1 MPPAAA
7 SSPDGSNST
16 SPAVDRILLRVA
28 AATPDPPPSPGCEGC
43 ARPVRPSKVRSQ
55 PAEAAGQDCAPAPG
69 ASALEPRNEPAKAG
83 PGEQR
88 RARGPPPQW
97 PPEEKKNNKK
107 KKTAR
112 GEGPAVPAAAYLR
125 RRAGPASLGG
135 RTAGRTRPAASRDPR
150 HRARV
155 ATAQAD
161 PPPAVGP
168 STRR

>member
-1 MPPAAA
+1 MPPVAA

-28 AATPDPPPSPGCEGC
+28 AATPDPPPSPGCQGR
-43 ARPVRPSKVRSQ
+43 ARPVRPSKVRSH

-69 ASALEPRNEPAKAG
+69 ASASEFRNELAEAW

-88 RARGPPPQW
+88 RARGSPPQW
-97 PPEEKKNNKK
+97 PPEE

-155 ATAQAD
+155 ATAQAG

>member
-28 AATPDPPPSPGCEGC
+28 AATPDPPPSPGCEGR
-43 ARPVRPSKVRSQ
+43 ARPVRPSKVRSH

-69 ASALEPRNEPAKAG
+69 ASASEPRNEPTKAR

-97 PPEEKKNNKK
+97 PPEEKKKQQQKK
-107 KKTAR
+107 ENSER
-112 GEGPAVPAAAYLR
+112 GGSG
-125 RRAGPASLGG
+125 RAGRRVPEATGG
-135 RTAGRTRPAASRDPR
+135 ARIAGRAHRGPHSACRLTRPAP
-150 HRARV
+150 
-155 ATAQAD
+155 
-161 PPPAVGP
+161 
-168 STRR
+168 